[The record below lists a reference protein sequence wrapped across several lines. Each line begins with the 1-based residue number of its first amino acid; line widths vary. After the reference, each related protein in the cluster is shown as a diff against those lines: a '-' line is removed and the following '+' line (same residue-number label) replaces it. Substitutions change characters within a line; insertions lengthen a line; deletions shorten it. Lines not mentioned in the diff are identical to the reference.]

1 MYIELEGNGINE
13 DRLSIVEVIHEWY
26 HLSYLIIK
34 YDIFYECS
42 VIKRDIGYIYILWH
56 RNAFLDW

>member
-42 VIKRDIGYIYILWH
+42 VIKRDIGYI
-56 RNAFLDW
+56 